1 MEEYGLSAAA
11 PTGSSCGALLDTA
24 SLACPSLPMRVESI
38 MRSICLTVSLWLSLQ
53 FSAFA
58 ADLPSIPT
66 EPVAKKKELLFSD
79 DFERAE
85 LGKAWAIVVPTYS
98 LENGTLKGTQMRFD
112 AAAANGTPAVKGH
125 QAVIGH
131 DIPTKDSVIEF
142 RFKLGGAQSVT
153 AEFDD
158 RKFNGSHYGHICMAR
173 IAAKGITLTDQK
185 GLAVARPEGA
195 TGEPPTPAG
204 RKNVTFP
211 LNLDPATW
219 HTFVLETVG
228 DTMRASIDGKPVS
241 YLKSPGIAHPTKS
254 KVEFGCMGKDG
265 FFDDLRIWNAEPVA
279 K

>member
-1 MEEYGLSAAA
+1 MN
-11 PTGSSCGALLDTA
+11 TRLLT
-24 SLACPSLPMRVESI
+24 LACFV
-38 MRSICLTVSLWLSLQ
+38 TVSS
-53 FSAFA
+53 FA
-58 ADLPSIPT
+58 ADAPKLPSIPAD
-66 EPVAKKKELLFSD
+66 PIAKKKALLFSD

-98 LENGTLKGTQMRFD
+98 LENGTLKGTQMRYD
-112 AAAANGTPAVKGH
+112 APATDGKPAVKGH
-125 QAVIGH
+125 QAVIGN

-211 LNLDPATW
+211 LNLDTETW
-219 HTFVLETVG
+219 HTFMLETVG
-228 DTMRASIDGKPVS
+228 DTMRATIDGKPVAF
-241 YLKSPGIAHPTKS
+241 LQSPGIAHPTKS
-254 KVEFGCMGKDG
+254 KVEFGCMGKG
-265 FFDDLRIWNAEPVA
+265 GCYDDLKIWNAEPVR
-279 K
+279 